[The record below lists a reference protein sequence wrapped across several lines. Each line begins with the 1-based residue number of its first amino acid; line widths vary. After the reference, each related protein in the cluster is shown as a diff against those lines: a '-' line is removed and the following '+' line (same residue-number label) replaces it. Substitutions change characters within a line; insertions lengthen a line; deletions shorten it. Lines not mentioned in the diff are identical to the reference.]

1 LNLLLQF
8 KQIPRTNEILAETIA
23 PGYLVTRLR
32 RTDGKLGADQTRL
45 IPILY
50 IALLVVAGAAA
61 VVYGVATAFT
71 GAGSILTGKLL
82 QTTGNSDSAGSVIV
96 QYCENQTSTSG

>member
-1 LNLLLQF
+1 M
-8 KQIPRTNEILAETIA
+8 
-23 PGYLVTRLR
+23 TRLQK
-32 RTDGKLGADQTRL
+32 TDGKLCADRTRL

-71 GAGSILTGKLL
+71 DGGSILTGKLL
-82 QTTGNSDSAGSVIV
+82 QTTTNSDSAGSVIV

>member
-1 LNLLLQF
+1 M
-8 KQIPRTNEILAETIA
+8 
-23 PGYLVTRLR
+23 TRLQK
-32 RTDGKLGADQTRL
+32 TDGKLGADRTRL

>member
-1 LNLLLQF
+1 M
-8 KQIPRTNEILAETIA
+8 
-23 PGYLVTRLR
+23 TRLQK
-32 RTDGKLGADQTRL
+32 TDGKLCADRTRL

-71 GAGSILTGKLL
+71 GTGSILTGKLL
-82 QTTGNSDSAGSVIV
+82 QTTTNSDSAGSVIV